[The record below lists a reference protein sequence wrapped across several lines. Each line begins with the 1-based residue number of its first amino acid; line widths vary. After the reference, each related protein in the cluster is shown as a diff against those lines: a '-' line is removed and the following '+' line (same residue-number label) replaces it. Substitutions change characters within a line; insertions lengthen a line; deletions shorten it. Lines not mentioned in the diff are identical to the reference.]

1 MEEAEKNEDQLMEE
15 VMQDVATE
23 SDEESL
29 VEESSKFNHW
39 VNNQI
44 TFKFRL
50 LYEISIFMATV

>member
-29 VEESSKFNHW
+29 VEESSKFNH
-39 VNNQI
+39 
-44 TFKFRL
+44 
-50 LYEISIFMATV
+50 

>member
-29 VEESSKFNHW
+29 VEETSKL
-39 VNNQI
+39 
-44 TFKFRL
+44 TTK
-50 LYEISIFMATV
+50 

>member
-44 TFKFRL
+44 TFKFL
-50 LYEISIFMATV
+50 LFCEISFFMATV